1 MHRAINFAVTAIS
14 MLGAL
19 VAPALAG
26 PISGLTTFFP
36 GTPATAADVN
46 NNFTI
51 IRNAGNDTD
60 TRLINV
66 EANRVLKSGDTMSG
80 NLTVPTLTYSV
91 PKVAFW
97 TVQGRGFIHD
107 TGNGFANCFPDTLS
121 WNGTGSST
129 FRASVN
135 LPHGATIT
143 GVTYHYWKNPSA
155 TDNSTFV
162 LNRTALPATGSVSA
176 MANLASSATNH
187 TSVSTNT
194 ITNPVIDNQ
203 NFSYH
208 MVVTL
213 GGAAGNHCVDA
224 VTIRYTYTSP

>member
-1 MHRAINFAVTAIS
+1 MNRTAGI
-14 MLGAL
+14 LGVATVAL
-19 VAPALAG
+19 CILAESVLAG
-26 PISGLTTFFP
+26 PISGLTTFVS
-36 GTPATAADVN
+36 GSPALAADVN

-80 NLTVPTLTYSV
+80 NLTVPNLTYAV

-107 TGNGFANCFPDTLS
+107 TGNGFATCFPDTLA

-129 FRASVN
+129 FRAPVN

-143 GVTYHYWKNPSA
+143 GVTYYYWKNPSA
-155 TDNSTFV
+155 LDNSTFT
-162 LNRTALPATGSVSA
+162 LNRTALPATGSVAA
-176 MANLASSATNH
+176 MATLTSSASNH
-187 TSVSTNT
+187 SSVTTNT
-194 ITNPVIDNQ
+194 ITNPVVDNQ

-213 GGAAGNHCVDA
+213 GGTAGGHCVDA
-224 VTIRYTYTSP
+224 VTIRYTYVNP